1 MTGSNSD
8 SYGNKFTLSP
18 TRTMYGSYGIPSA
31 AVGFGLSAIPATTG
45 QTCPAVVL
53 NTLNSREGATNG
65 FTLILY
71 NGSARYSNT
80 PQRWLNCQHYTNSGW
95 GSGFSVESRYFG
107 DQNNMERTIVNF
119 VQLPTLTQLKNY
131 GLESSDTSFNVR
143 VSNSGY
149 LYIEG

>member
-1 MTGSNSD
+1 MGGTVGGFNISGGRMTGSNSD

-18 TRTMYGSYGIPSA
+18 TMTMYGSYGIPSA

-107 DQNNMERTIVNF
+107 DSNNMERTIVNF
-119 VQLPTLTQLKNY
+119 VQLPTLTQLKKLRF
-131 GLESSDTSFNVR
+131 GV
-143 VSNSGY
+143 
-149 LYIEG
+149 